1 MINQSNYPPESLN
14 EANSKIHKN
23 VDFPISINAHIEALE
38 SQFFEAVPHQQLLER
53 LLAQVKPVDFWS
65 LATEIEGRTIEELK
79 QKHYVVLVVREVIRF
94 AKVYGWALCVR
105 FDAVYLYNGAFWREI
120 DRKAL
125 ERFLGEA
132 AAKMG
137 TPTLEAEH
145 FEFRKK
151 LREQF
156 LVTAYLPEPTTD
168 EKTVLVNVKN
178 GTLEISANGYELRPP
193 APKDF
198 LTYQLPFLYDPQA
211 KAPMFDKY
219 LNRCL
224 PDQDLQR
231 VLSEF
236 FGWTFT
242 KHLKLEKALF
252 LHGEGANGKSVMFE
266 IINALMGKDNV
277 TTMSISDLREEHNRA
292 LLVDKLLCY
301 GSEIGANGMENDG
314 FKTIVSNE
322 QSRIRRKY
330 GNPFTVKIHCKLAFN
345 ANELPPTREIN
356 EAFFRRFLIVP
367 FNQTIPTTERDPL
380 LASKIIDNELSGVFN
395 WVLAGLDR
403 LLNNGRFT
411 AADASRDALDIYR
424 KESDSVAMFVEE
436 EGFEHDPLARTF
448 LKEIYPQYRTFCQQ
462 NGFVPLSSKKVRKRF
477 EGLGFSVGEHRRL
490 PFFAIS
496 KGLPV

>member
-1 MINQSNYPPESLN
+1 MVKIQNITDFADSL
-14 EANSKIHKN
+14 
-23 VDFPISINAHIEALE
+23 NAHIEDLE
-38 SQFFEAVPHQQLLER
+38 SQVFEAVPHQQLLER
-53 LLAQVKPVDFWS
+53 LLAQVKPVDFWA

-79 QKHYVVLVVREVIRF
+79 QKNYVVLVVREVIRF
-94 AKVYGWALCVR
+94 AKVYGWELCVYC
-105 FDAVYLYNGAFWREI
+105 DAVYLYNGAFWREI
-120 DRKAL
+120 DRKAI

-156 LVTAYLPEPTTD
+156 LATSYLPEPTTD
-168 EKTVLVNVKN
+168 EKTVLINVKN
-178 GTLEISANGYELRPP
+178 GTLEISANGYKLRPP
-193 APKDF
+193 DPKDF
-198 LTYQLPFLYDPQA
+198 LTYQLPFVYDPKA

-231 VLSEF
+231 VLAEF

-292 LLVDKLLCY
+292 LLIDKLLCY
-301 GSEIGANGMENDG
+301 GSEIGANSMDNDG

-322 QSRIRRKY
+322 QSRIRRKF
-330 GNPFTVKIHCKLAFN
+330 GNSFVVKINCKLAFN

-367 FNQTIPTTERDPL
+367 FNQTIPANERDPL
-380 LASKIIDNELSGVFN
+380 LASKIIDNELSGIFN

-403 LLNNGRFT
+403 LLKNERFT

-424 KESDSVAMFVEE
+424 KESDSVAMYVEE
-436 EGFEHDPLARTF
+436 EGFEKDPLARTF
-448 LKEIYPQYRTFCQQ
+448 LKEIYPQYRTYCQQ
-462 NGFVPLSSKKVRKRF
+462 NGYVPLSSKKVRKRI
-477 EGLGFSVGEHRRL
+477 EGLGFSAGEHRRL

>member
-1 MINQSNYPPESLN
+1 MIPVSFN
-14 EANSKIHKN
+14 ANDLREH
-23 VDFPISINAHIEALE
+23 VEALQ
-38 SQFFEAVPHQQLLER
+38 SQIFDAVPHEQLLER
-53 LLAQVKPVDFWS
+53 LLEQVKPVDFWAI
-65 LATEIEGRTIEELK
+65 ATEMEGRPIEELK
-79 QKHYVVLVVREVIRF
+79 QKQYVVLVVREVLRF
-94 AKVYGWALCVR
+94 AKVHGWALCVR
-105 FDAVYLYNGAFWREI
+105 FDAVCLYNGVFWREI

-156 LVTAYLPEPTTD
+156 LVSAYLPEPTTD

-193 APKDF
+193 DPNDF
-198 LTYQLPFLYDPQA
+198 LTYQLPFVFDP
-211 KAPMFDKY
+211 KAQSPIFDKY

-224 PDQDLQR
+224 PDQELQN
-231 VLSEF
+231 VLAEF

-252 LHGEGANGKSVMFE
+252 LYGEGANGKSVMFE

-292 LLVDKLLCY
+292 LLIGKLLCY

-314 FKTIVSNE
+314 FKAIVSNE
-322 QSRIRRKY
+322 QCRIRRKY
-330 GNPFTVKIHCKLAFN
+330 GNPFTVKIDCKLAFN

-367 FNQTIPTTERDPL
+367 FNQIIPANERDPL

-395 WVLAGLDR
+395 WVMAGLDR
-403 LLNNGRFT
+403 LIKNERFT
-411 AADASRDALDIYR
+411 AAEESRVALDIYR
-424 KESDSVAMFVEE
+424 KESDSVAMYVEE
-436 EGFEHDPLARTF
+436 EGFERDPLARTF
-448 LKEIYPQYRTFCQQ
+448 LKEIYPQYRTYCQQ

-477 EGLGFSVGEHRRL
+477 EGLGFTVGEYRRL
-490 PFFAIS
+490 PFFAMS
-496 KGLPV
+496 KGLPI